1 MTRPNGCVVAIA
13 VPVIFFGTGIFGGIV
28 AARMTD
34 ADSDAA
40 IYAPLPHHVAPS
52 PDTASFRFP
61 MVHDVIHER
70 YPRHGPAFYQ
80 ERERLAREKLAV
92 LHPDSV
98 TAFAL
103 ADDIAVGYDR
113 QGRTDGAIALMRDKL
128 KRQQALGLQGKE
140 PYSSYAN
147 LGEFL
152 VHGNLWAMMG
162 GDTTAT
168 SDKSREGRARF
179 HAKVS

>member
-13 VPVIFFGTGIFGGIV
+13 VPIIFIGGGILGGV
-28 AARMTD
+28 IGARMTG
-34 ADSDAA
+34 ADREGA

-52 PDTASFRFP
+52 PDTASFRFA

-103 ADDIAVGYDR
+103 TDDVAVGYDR
-113 QGRTDGAIALMRDKL
+113 QGRTDEAIALMRDKL

-140 PYSSYAN
+140 LYSSYAN

-152 VHGNLWAMMG
+152 VHGNLWAMMA
-162 GDTTAT
+162 GDVDA
-168 SDKSREGRARF
+168 RRRVLEGLDFIR
-179 HAKVS
+179 K